1 MHELKLNKTLILVW
15 ILSFFALLVNEFI
28 KYGYSID
35 IELSI
40 IQISLE
46 AFYPTLFCSL
56 FLLLNQLP
64 KNFKNI
70 SSYFLFFTISFFS
83 ALGITKTLTGS
94 HSGSTN
100 YVLTGLSFY
109 TASVAYL
116 IHQNK
121 YNNFSVLS
129 VANPL
134 LLITGPIALYFKN
147 QTYKKFKN
155 RLNYYYP
162 FIILGLFLHQTI
174 ATPLTQTFFLLKE
187 TDVASSLTFAFLF
200 ELFVYANF
208 CGLSLLIYGIL
219 GIMGV
224 RIPLNFKQPFSA
236 TNIVDF
242 WKGWHTSLSLVLK
255 TLFYTPLRKKWGSSI
270 AIFGVYISSAL
281 WHGVTFNFLVWGT
294 FHAAVFLI
302 SVALLKRKTP
312 VIPLILMFFGSV
324 VGRMIF
330 ADSDASRLIE
340 KFKFKFTDF
349 SVFTRLLE
357 TQDEVKIAIIFVILF
372 VASEFIF
379 QKTKYFKNR
388 NYKFFRL
395 PIVQLVLL
403 FITVAL
409 LSKEMGTNY
418 AVYGQR

>member
-1 MHELKLNKTLILVW
+1 M
-15 ILSFFALLVNEFI
+15 
-28 KYGYSID
+28 
-35 IELSI
+35 
-40 IQISLE
+40 
-46 AFYPTLFCSL
+46 
-56 FLLLNQLP
+56 
-64 KNFKNI
+64 
-70 SSYFLFFTISFFS
+70 
-83 ALGITKTLTGS
+83 
-94 HSGSTN
+94 
-100 YVLTGLSFY
+100 
-109 TASVAYL
+109 
-116 IHQNK
+116 
-121 YNNFSVLS
+121 
-129 VANPL
+129 
-134 LLITGPIALYFKN
+134 
-147 QTYKKFKN
+147 
-155 RLNYYYP
+155 
-162 FIILGLFLHQTI
+162 GLFLHQTI